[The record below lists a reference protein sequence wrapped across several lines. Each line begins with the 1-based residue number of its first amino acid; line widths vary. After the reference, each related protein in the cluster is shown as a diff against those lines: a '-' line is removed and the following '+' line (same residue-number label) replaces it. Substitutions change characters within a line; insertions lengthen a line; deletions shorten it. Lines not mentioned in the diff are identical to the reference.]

1 MEDFKGISAAL
12 GHRIHAI
19 ADRDGIAANQIATRF
34 TVERIVDEK
43 NWIAAFGPARI
54 MLKGGL
60 LVDNATRPTK
70 DANVQSVRS
79 YTEDELLNGMRTMK
93 DLLRADG
100 IDIVNARVR
109 YMDVGYGDPLSR
121 LAFEAKTGGIR
132 VNSQVDISSGCGK
145 DAFPAKDD
153 VHRETFPSF
162 ATKNFTF
169 PSYTARR
176 QPLESAIAERWIAVA
191 LQPAGDYRMKAH
203 ADLVLFHSQDDVD
216 LRKVGS
222 EIVRVLRYRGIPH
235 QEFSGGLHDHFCDLQ
250 VLKRAAEWD
259 KVRALRPNMR
269 PFEVFDIWA
278 SLASTY
284 RGGVLDGY
292 VKARGQVDF
301 AAFIRR
307 REERKL
313 RAAAPVA
320 VPEASNVV
328 AFRR

>member
-1 MEDFKGISAAL
+1 MEDFKQVSAAL

-19 ADRDGIAANQIATRF
+19 ADRDGIAAEQVATRF

-43 NWIAAFGPARI
+43 NWIAAFGPAPM

-70 DANVQSVRS
+70 DADIQSVRN
-79 YTEDELLNGMRTMK
+79 YTEEELLNGMRTVK

-109 YMDVGYGDPLSR
+109 YIDVGYGDPISR
-121 LAFEAKTGGIR
+121 LAFEARTGGIR
-132 VNSQVDISSGCGK
+132 VNSQVDISSGWGK
-145 DAFPAKDD
+145 DAFPPKED

-162 ATKNFTF
+162 STKNFTF

-191 LQPAGDYRMKAH
+191 MQPAGDYRMKAH
-203 ADLVLFHSQDDVD
+203 ADLLLFHSQDDVD
-216 LRKVGS
+216 LRKVGT
-222 EIVRVLRYRGIPH
+222 EIVRILRYRGIPH
-235 QEFSGGLHDHFCDLQ
+235 QEFSGGLHDHFCDFQ
-250 VLKRAAEWD
+250 VLKRAAEWE

-269 PFEVFDIWA
+269 PFEAYDVWE
-278 SLASTY
+278 SLVHTY
-284 RGGVLDGY
+284 RNGVLNGY
-292 VKARGQVDF
+292 VKARGPVELADF
-301 AAFIRR
+301 LRR
-307 REERKL
+307 RERK
-313 RAAAPVA
+313 RQEAAAAVA
-320 VPEASNVV
+320 APEVSNVI